1 MGNRHFSNNDY
12 DYEYFIFKQPLDYE
26 NDYLVDFY
34 SNIKQV
40 KDSLIKTSLIKRRIT
55 DKPIIQAKKLIKKT
69 RRFRGVT
76 Q

>member
-1 MGNRHFSNNDY
+1 MSSEMGNRHFSNNDY

-40 KDSLIKTSLIKRRIT
+40 KDSSETSLIKRKIP
-55 DKPIIQAKKLIKKT
+55 DKPKLKQKN
-69 RRFRGVT
+69 
-76 Q
+76 